1 MVGPQRLQLCQKQSN
16 LSPVKPLNLAVS
28 FQEKQRTEEN
38 AELLLSA
45 PLIRLNLWEILYVK
59 QPRFF
64 NR

>member
-45 PLIRLNLWEILYVK
+45 PLTRLNLWEILYVK